1 MDIEDQQVGR
11 ILGDLLKRI
20 LAGMGQMNLIVVH
33 LQAHF
38 HNVRHQLTIVNDQ
51 DFRRHTVTFG
61 TFGLPASRDA

>member
-1 MDIEDQQVGR
+1 
-11 ILGDLLKRI
+11 
-20 LAGMGQMNLIVVH
+20 MGQMNLIVVH